1 MSAGLISGLF
11 ESSHGTAETPSH
23 INVNLFRWL
32 SFRPWLAF
40 GWIGALVASVGLS
53 FVSTLGGALF
63 GVLLLIAA
71 YYWFRIWKFFWH
83 GCLIPALA
91 VSEDPPLV
99 AAYSN
104 LSQVAEFLPHVKV
117 QHVRLG
123 TVPKL
128 GQRVVAV
135 GQYVMPIAGHN
146 WVDFNPVP
154 LTQATASTGIQA
166 AAEAKLGEDSWQLLE
181 VSLASLPQPITPGLY
196 AIDPKL
202 FAPQMLIASDSR
214 RTSAKKVGLRNHYAL
229 LAVVTLIA
237 LGVLWYLKSDPYGNA
252 IDNGDTLVRIGK
264 YEQAASYYQQAIHI
278 DANNPIAYFH
288 RAVAYQRSANHM
300 KAQMDFD
307 EVLRLR
313 PDFGPGYRMRAL
325 SMQAQRLKERYEA
338 DQAEADR
345 LGAPKTITEPFA
357 YEI

>member
-1 MSAGLISGLF
+1 MSAGLISGLL

-53 FVSTLGGALF
+53 FFSTLGGALF
-63 GVLLLIAA
+63 GVLLFIAA

-83 GCLIPALA
+83 GCLVPAVA
-91 VSEDPPLV
+91 VSEDPPMV

-123 TVPKL
+123 TVPKI

-181 VSLASLPQPITPGLY
+181 VSLASLPKPITPGLY

-202 FAPQMLIASDSR
+202 FDPQMLIASDSR

-229 LAVVTLIA
+229 LAVVTVIA
-237 LGVLWYLKSDPYGNA
+237 LGVEVGS
-252 IDNGDTLVRIGK
+252 VR
-264 YEQAASYYQQAIHI
+264 
-278 DANNPIAYFH
+278 
-288 RAVAYQRSANHM
+288 
-300 KAQMDFD
+300 
-307 EVLRLR
+307 
-313 PDFGPGYRMRAL
+313 
-325 SMQAQRLKERYEA
+325 
-338 DQAEADR
+338 
-345 LGAPKTITEPFA
+345 
-357 YEI
+357 